1 MEKVSIPEYIDS
13 PPQFLFLEMDDLFP
27 LAAGLGTGLIFDII
41 MSSRGL
47 WFVGFLVGIVLTRIY
62 IGFKRNRLPGTLKAF
77 LYFHTGLFPMNKKW
91 TTGFLRRTDE

>member
-1 MEKVSIPEYIDS
+1 MEQISIPEYIDS

-27 LAAGLGTGLIFDII
+27 LAAGLGAGLIVDII
-41 MSSRGL
+41 MHASL
-47 WFVGFLVGIVLTRIY
+47 FWFIGCVVGAVLTRIY

-77 LYFHTGLFPMNKKW
+77 LYFHTGLFPINKKW

>member
-47 WFVGFLVGIVLTRIY
+47 WFVGF
-62 IGFKRNRLPGTLKAF
+62 
-77 LYFHTGLFPMNKKW
+77 
-91 TTGFLRRTDE
+91 

>member
-13 PPQFLFLEMDDLFP
+13 PQQFLFLEMDDLFP
-27 LAAGLGTGLIFDII
+27 LTAAFGAGLILDII
-41 MSSRGL
+41 LSSNGL
-47 WFVGFLVGIVLTRIY
+47 WFIGLLVGVVLTRVY

-77 LYFHTGLFPMNKKW
+77 LYFHTGLFPINKKW